1 MCGFVGLVGVEPV
14 APSLYLGLQAV
25 QHRGQD
31 ACGMGTWD
39 RGHLQV
45 YKDLGRVGRVFTP
58 EILGTLRGNAGIGHV
73 RYPTVGASTRNDA
86 QPFMT
91 QRPAIVA
98 AHNGNLVN
106 LEALYA
112 HLRSRGIRAMSTC
125 DSEPILLLLGDEL
138 LQRKV
143 VDHNEDDLV
152 IAARRTMEML
162 RGSYSVVAVMEV
174 SGRET
179 LIALRDP
186 HGIRPAVYGRRA
198 DGAWMVASESVS
210 LDVLDFQRVG
220 DVPPGSMVFL
230 RAGEPPIV
238 REVLV
243 GKPHHCIFED
253 IYFAR
258 PDSVMTGTR
267 VYTRRWELGLKLAE
281 EWAAKQIEADVVV
294 AVPDTSRPAAQ
305 AMAERLGI
313 AYREGFIKNRYSGRT
328 FIMPDQGAR
337 EAEMRLKLNP
347 IEEFFRGQRVV
358 LVDDSI
364 VRGTTMRRI
373 VQMVR
378 RLEPKALHV
387 AIFSPAV
394 RNPCFYGIDMPS
406 RAELVASRVAPE
418 NGSST
423 DDPAAVERYLAG
435 VFGAD
440 TVTFL
445 SEQGLRAVAG
455 ERICSACFGGAYPV
469 AVDDRERGFI
479 VRDRRPETAVAP
491 ASRATAG

>member
-14 APSLYLGLQAV
+14 APALFLGLQAV

-39 RGHLQV
+39 RGHLLV
-45 YKDLGRVGRVFTP
+45 YKDLGKVGDVFTEP
-58 EILGTLRGNAGIGHV
+58 VLGTLKGTSGIAHV
-73 RYPTVGASTRNDA
+73 RYPTVGSSTRNDA

-91 QRPAIVA
+91 QRPSIVS

-106 LEALYA
+106 LEQVYA
-112 HLRSRGIRAMSTC
+112 HLLSRGIRAMSTC
-125 DSEPILLLLGDEL
+125 DSEPILLELADEL

-143 VDHNEDDLV
+143 VDHTEDDLV
-152 IAARRTMEML
+152 IAVRRTMELL

-179 LIALRDP
+179 LIAFRDP
-186 HGIRPAVYGRRA
+186 NGIRPAVYGKRS

-220 DVPPGSMVFL
+220 DVPPGAVVFL
-230 RAGEPPIV
+230 RKGEPPIV
-238 REVLV
+238 REVL
-243 GKPHHCIFED
+243 GGTPRHCIFED

-258 PDSVMTGTR
+258 PDSVMAGTR
-267 VYTRRWELGLKLAE
+267 VYTRRWELGQQLAE
-281 EWAAKQIEADVVV
+281 EWNARGLEADVVV

-328 FIMPDQGAR
+328 FIMPDQRAR
-337 EAEMRLKLNP
+337 DAAMRLKLNP
-347 IEEFFRGQRVV
+347 IDEIFRGQRVV

-378 RLEPKALHV
+378 KLEPKELHV
-387 AIFSPAV
+387 AIFSPPVAH
-394 RNPCFYGIDMPS
+394 PCFYGIDMPS
-406 RAELVASRVAPE
+406 RDELVAHRAKIEGGDLSARL
-418 NGSST
+418 
-423 DDPAAVERYLAG
+423 AAQ
-435 VFGAD
+435 FGAD

-445 SEQGLRAVAG
+445 SERGLRAVAG
-455 ERICSACFGGAYPV
+455 DRICNACFSGDYPV
-469 AVDDRERGFI
+469 AVNEDERGYI
-479 VRDRRPETAVAP
+479 VRDRRPETD
-491 ASRATAG
+491 RATPPRPVAG